1 MDEIGAFTISLS
13 ANWEGHKGSMSIDL
27 NRVCC
32 EIRNLMFG
40 IKLSRSKKRE
50 IDFVDEIRSK
60 NLEKSLGQEN
70 V

>member
-1 MDEIGAFTISLS
+1 
-13 ANWEGHKGSMSIDL
+13 MSIDL